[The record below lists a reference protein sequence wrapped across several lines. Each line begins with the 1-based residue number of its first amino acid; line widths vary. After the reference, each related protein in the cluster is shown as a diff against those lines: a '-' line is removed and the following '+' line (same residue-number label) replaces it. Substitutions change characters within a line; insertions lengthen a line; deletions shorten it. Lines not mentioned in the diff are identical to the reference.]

1 MRFVGGYVGGA
12 CVGMLLWGALW
23 GLLVWGLL
31 VWGLLVWGLLVW
43 GALWGLLVWGVYC
56 IYISADDMGLGKT
69 LSLLALVVKKKQ
81 DGSDAVQPGPSEGKC

>member
-1 MRFVGGYVGGA
+1 MVLVCGGLWGGVCVRFVGGYVGGA
-12 CVGMLLWGALW
+12 CVGMLL
-23 GLLVWGLL
+23 
-31 VWGLLVWGLLVW
+31 W

-81 DGSDAVQPGPSEGKC
+81 DGSDAIQPGPSEGKC

>member
-1 MRFVGGYVGGA
+1 MWGVMGVGDLCEVCGGL
-12 CVGMLLWGALW
+12 CGGMLLWGAL
-23 GLLVWGLL
+23 
-31 VWGLLVWGLLVW
+31 WGLLVW

>member
-1 MRFVGGYVGGA
+1 MGGCGGGLCEVCGGLCGGA
-12 CVGMLLWGALW
+12 CVGMLLWGAL
-23 GLLVWGLL
+23 
-31 VWGLLVWGLLVW
+31 WGLLVWGLLVW